1 VVTEGEK
8 CPFVRAVATGQIIIF
23 QRILQVGSVS
33 GPMTG
38 WIDGF

>member
-1 VVTEGEK
+1 MSIVRVVAI
-8 CPFVRAVATGQIIIF
+8 RRIIIF
-23 QRILQVGSVS
+23 QRILLAGSVS